1 MILHALLSSAV
12 FFSNPTFLKNSFSNT
27 IRVSN
32 SLDPD
37 HAKRFVGPDFVGPDL
52 GLNCLPGY
60 QQTTL
65 VGKELI
71 VHEIMVL
78 IA

>member
-1 MILHALLSSAV
+1 MLFCRLLFFFKSNV
-12 FFSNPTFLKNSFSNT
+12 FEKLFQEYHQSVND
-27 IRVSN
+27 
-32 SLDPD
+32 LDPNQ
-37 HAKRFVGPDFVGPDL
+37 AKRFVGPDFVGPDL
-52 GLNCLPGY
+52 GLNCLQGY
-60 QQTTL
+60 EQTTL